1 LECDIGSNLDAD
13 AVPKKRGPKTDVLE
27 ALLKRVD
34 GLEARLKE
42 QKTSGTESS
51 GSQNAT
57 EKSKELSSSVQSTTN
72 VLAYAPKLVG
82 NSERRGHS
90 LLLPLRGEKRSI
102 PAHADAKSN
111 LTVYIQRTSP

>member
-1 LECDIGSNLDAD
+1 MECGIGSNLDAD

-57 EKSKELSSSVQSTTN
+57 EKSKEPSSSVQSTTN
-72 VLAYAPKLVG
+72 VLAGVRAEIGRELGETRTFPPPPL
-82 NSERRGHS
+82 ER
-90 LLLPLRGEKRSI
+90 
-102 PAHADAKSN
+102 
-111 LTVYIQRTSP
+111 